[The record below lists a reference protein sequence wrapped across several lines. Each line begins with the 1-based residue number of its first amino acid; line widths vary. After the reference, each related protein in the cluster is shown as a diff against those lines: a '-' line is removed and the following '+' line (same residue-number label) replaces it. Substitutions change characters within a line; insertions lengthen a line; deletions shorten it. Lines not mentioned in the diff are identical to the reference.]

1 MTVEW
6 TSNGWV
12 ATGVPCFDKIEV
24 NGERTVLHP
33 SFTYSE
39 IHGKI
44 MPQAFDA
51 EHLAELRDAL
61 TQALAHMASDND
73 LRVPRQ
79 WWNVFEDP
87 PVPQVLGTE
96 VTDCEGDI
104 WTLVSQTRSA
114 ETGQVVQE
122 WTRLDKPSLNFRDA
136 SWNQIIRYV
145 PLTEV
150 LKGEPR

>member
-24 NGERTVLHP
+24 NDERAVLHP
-33 SFTYSE
+33 AFTYSE

-61 TQALAHMASDND
+61 TQALAHMASTND
-73 LRVPRQ
+73 LRVARQ
-79 WWNVFEDP
+79 WWNGSGDP
-87 PVPQVLGTE
+87 GRPLELGFE
-96 VTDCEGDI
+96 VTDKDGDI
-104 WTLVSQTRSA
+104 WTLVAGGLTQA
-114 ETGQVVQE
+114 
-122 WTRLDKPSLNFRDA
+122 WTRLDRPSHAFRDVPWEQLINYA
-136 SWNQIIRYV
+136 

-150 LKGEPR
+150 LKGDRR